1 MSDDGHDIHVRPPDS
16 PVVTEKSSPQPE
28 HVYDQPW
35 GANKPGSA
43 PQPKIHRFIMKTFTT
58 PYKCNLCTSLMVGL
72 HRQGTTCAGK

>member
-35 GANKPGSA
+35 GANKPGSV

>member
-43 PQPKIHRFIMKTFTT
+43 PQPKIHHTAISFI
-58 PYKCNLCTSLMVGL
+58 
-72 HRQGTTCAGK
+72 